1 MRSGAAAGVA
11 GTRIERT
18 GARKA
23 AGACARTVGEG
34 TNVWCAIAIKG
45 NINQHEGAQ
54 QVWPNLITANCVK
67 NLFFFHVYVWLF
79 FTQKHNHGLHLSTYL
94 PTYVGKELRDYG
106 KFTS

>member
-45 NINQHEGAQ
+45 NINLAHAIKR
-54 QVWPNLITANCVK
+54 VPSKSAPDLITANC
-67 NLFFFHVYVWLF
+67 LEEFIFYYVYVWLF
-79 FTQKHNHGLHLSTYL
+79 FTFL
-94 PTYVGKELRDYG
+94 PTYLRMLEKSSETMESSRHDG
-106 KFTS
+106 